1 LATLTDKLWQGGA
14 LVSIKVM
21 QTQSQVESLKNA
33 GLPFATPTVI
43 IGLIDTGASRTVI
56 ESRIIKSM
64 NLLQHGPVAIQTPS
78 TGASFV
84 VRDSYGATLVLGE
97 NEPDPLVVTVLAIEA
112 DIASQGFFALIG
124 CDVLSRCVL
133 TYDGPSGTYTL
144 AW

>member
-1 LATLTDKLWQGGA
+1 LTDKLWQGGA

-33 GLPFATPTVI
+33 GLPFATPP
-43 IGLIDTGASRTVI
+43 VI